1 MNCKPQN
8 LNPDFPI
15 EAKIKSG
22 FSGCTQNW
30 TPVFSLERKIPR
42 RIDQLEILC
51 DMDKQIPIRLWIL
64 DFPQRSSLFCF
75 ALRLELLPLWDIC
88 PFTSGLCSWRN
99 VDDVDN
105 FNWTLHSGC
114 TPSNYTGPN
123 CDQGNRNK
131 LTLKLLERLDRCYAE
146 VHYGTVYGFFYW
158 LSRDYVEKWV
168 SGAFH

>member
-1 MNCKPQN
+1 
-8 LNPDFPI
+8 
-15 EAKIKSG
+15 
-22 FSGCTQNW
+22 
-30 TPVFSLERKIPR
+30 
-42 RIDQLEILC
+42 
-51 DMDKQIPIRLWIL
+51 MDKQISIRLWIL

-75 ALRLELLPLWDIC
+75 ALRLGRQPLWDHC

-99 VDDVDN
+99 VDDVDS

-123 CDQGNRNK
+123 CLQGNRNK

-168 SGAFH
+168 SGAFHSAQNSVNFGLEYLGPTLKMVNFDRSAYFGQQ